1 MEEIYDSFKFQ
12 IFKEEKY
19 NDIILNI
26 DSITKLF
33 KEGWDVINSEEGNK
47 NLTVVGVIVLKI
59 KGKLIFYKKFQEII
73 YLMENQLKE

>member
-19 NDIILNI
+19 NEIILNI

-33 KEGWDVINSEEGNK
+33 KEGWDVIN
-47 NLTVVGVIVLKI
+47 
-59 KGKLIFYKKFQEII
+59 
-73 YLMENQLKE
+73 